1 MKVHPG
7 SRSESV
13 PMADSHTDIDFTFV
27 DLFAGVG
34 GMRLGF
40 EAIGGRCI
48 YTCEK
53 DPHARA
59 AYAAN
64 FVESSDH
71 AWGEHVEVAVEEDA
85 VPPHNVLLAGFPCQ
99 PFSLAGVSK
108 RNALGYPHGFECPTQ
123 GTMFGYIVD
132 ILARHQP
139 EVILLE
145 NVKNLKSHD
154 GGNTFRTI
162 LGALAEL
169 GYDVDHVVIDAR
181 RFVPQHRE
189 RTFIAGFR
197 ESIADGFSFDGLKL
211 PDRDDGPRLA
221 SILHE
226 TSGETVAEEPYTVG
240 SPPKVNPK
248 YTLSPKLWAYLRAYA
263 ERHRKAGNGFG
274 YGLVGPEDVSRT
286 ISARYYKDGAE
297 ILVRQGRGRRPR
309 RLTPREAARLM
320 GFDVPG
326 VRRWNLPT
334 SDVQAYRQM
343 GNAVVP
349 QVVEAV
355 AEYMKPFIAASL
367 GQGPAPALLL
377 PAPGQLRLGRQT
389 PAAA

>member
-1 MKVHPG
+1 MPDFHPDL
-7 SRSESV
+7 
-13 PMADSHTDIDFTFV
+13 AFTFV
-27 DLFAGVG
+27 DLFAGIG

-40 EAIGGRCI
+40 EAIGGSCI

-64 FVESSDH
+64 FVESADH
-71 AWGEHVEVAVEEDA
+71 TWGEDIEVAVAEDA

-108 RNALGYPHGFECPTQ
+108 RNSLGYPHGFACPTQ

-132 ILARHQP
+132 ILARHEP
-139 EVILLE
+139 EVVLLE

-154 GGNTFRTI
+154 RGNTFRTI
-162 LGALAEL
+162 LGTLAEL

-197 ESIADGFSFDGLKL
+197 DPAADGFSFNDLEL
-211 PDRDDGPRLA
+211 PGRDDGPRLA

-226 TSGETVAEEPYTVG
+226 TSGEAAAEEPYTLG
-240 SPPKVNPK
+240 SPPRVNRK
-248 YTLSPKLWAYLRAYA
+248 YTLSPRLWAYLRAYA

-320 GFDVPG
+320 GFDIPG
-326 VRRWNLPT
+326 VRRWNLPA

-349 QVVEAV
+349 QVVEAI
-355 AEYMKPFIAASL
+355 ARYMKPYIAASL
-367 GQGPAPALLL
+367 DESGPAELL
-377 PAPGQLRLGRQT
+377 PLRTGQLRLCERP